1 MAYTV
6 NEVASQSG
14 ISIRTLRYYD
24 QIGLLKPAYY
34 GDNGYR
40 YYEQEQLT
48 LLQHILLMRELELPL
63 STIKELIEH
72 GTFNESEALVKH
84 RELLIEKVERLQAL
98 ISQLNEMILYPE
110 KKQALLEKSLF
121 RGLDGRVSHQQVK
134 ELRTIYLAGK
144 KAIS

>member
-144 KAIS
+144 KAI

>member
-14 ISIRTLRYYD
+14 VSIRTLRYYD

-34 GDNGYR
+34 GSNGYR

-72 GTFNESEALVKH
+72 GSFNESEALVKH

-98 ISQLNEMILYPE
+98 IAKLNEMIQHPE
-110 KKQALLEKSLF
+110 KKQALLERSLF
-121 RGLDGRVSHQQVK
+121 RGLDVRMSHHQVK
-134 ELRTIYLAGK
+134 ELRSVYMAGRA
-144 KAIS
+144 AI